1 MRGQGGD
8 RAVTDGRESM
18 ASSDTGSNGVTA
30 EDTEGGHSVHPALHI
45 AAPLV
50 ALAATWAV
58 RTALNAGY
66 RAVTKS
72 APPSAE
78 DARIP
83 LRKAL
88 AWTLVTTTSAALV
101 ELFIMRA
108 ANRRTGGA

>member
-1 MRGQGGD
+1 MANSDQGSD
-8 RAVTDGRESM
+8 IVAAEETDDGR
-18 ASSDTGSNGVTA
+18 T
-30 EDTEGGHSVHPALHI
+30 VHPALHI

-72 APPSAE
+72 SPPSAE

-83 LRKAL
+83 LRKVL

-108 ANRRTGGA
+108 ANRRTGGV